1 MHKTQR
7 LALTTLALAGLLAGC
22 AKEPVPAK
30 APAPAPA
37 PAAVETPKAHVAP
50 VAKDPTPAP
59 AAKSTATAV
68 EKPVAEKPTE
78 KPTVKPA
85 EIVLGYD
92 VGQKIPAYK
101 STVQRPDGAAAKS
114 EPFDAHAVTKPTA
127 YIVTST
133 TCPYCAVYTDR
144 LKDLEKTYMAKGVDI
159 VYVYSVRD
167 QTEADKTAHY
177 KTNGFT
183 GGLIVETDAAFAKN
197 LDVHKTPTVILTDA
211 KGTIVYRGRIDDNAK
226 PEKVTAHELADAI
239 DATLAG
245 KAVAVATTD
254 PFG

>member
-1 MHKTQR
+1 VETVAKTPTQ
-7 LALTTLALAGLLAGC
+7 
-22 AKEPVPAK
+22 V
-30 APAPAPA
+30 PA
-37 PAAVETPKAHVAP
+37 PAAEP
-50 VAKDPTPAP
+50 PAP
-59 AAKSTATAV
+59 AVA
-68 EKPVAEKPTE
+68 KPVAATPVE
-78 KPTVKPA
+78 KPA
-85 EIVLGYD
+85 EIAVGFE

-101 STVQRPDGAAAKS
+101 STVQRPDGAASKS
-114 EPFDAHAVTKPTA
+114 ETFDAHAVTKPTA

-144 LKDLEKTYMAKGVDI
+144 LKELERTYIAKGVDI
-159 VYVYSVRD
+159 VYVYSVRE

-177 KTNGFT
+177 KSNGFT

-197 LDVHKTPTVILTDA
+197 LDVTKTPTAILTDA

-245 KAVAVATTD
+245 KPVAVTKTE